1 MRSIESMPQI
11 LTDLFPTFFKQMSLI
26 IYSILS
32 IYIFIIMGFLSKM
45 SFKEKIDDKTIT
57 LINVYFLQ
65 VFLTFWGLLLRPVDI
80 TLLYAP
86 SAYLLIVLIVLFL
99 SIFVARKLFSDQ
111 KERSIATVAA
121 IIGNTG
127 NLGIPLN
134 IAIFGEDSIPY
145 TTIVNLVN
153 VFVVYT
159 FGVYYY
165 SRGNFDVKT
174 SLLNIVKIP
183 ILWAAIIAIILS
195 INGYKPSKTIENMLM
210 MGAYASITMQ
220 LFLFG
225 IYLHGTKI
233 KEISRSLFTLVTSVK
248 FLLLPLVAFVVLLP
262 LGLSPMIKGIIFI
275 ELMMPLAIANV
286 NLASLYDCLPRV
298 TTALVFTS
306 SVMFLGVIFV
316 ATKIIGYF

>member
-1 MRSIESMPQI
+1 
-11 LTDLFPTFFKQMSLI
+11 
-26 IYSILS
+26 
-32 IYIFIIMGFLSKM
+32 MGFVAKM

-57 LINVYFLQ
+57 IINVYFLQ

-86 SAYLLIVLIVLFL
+86 SAYLAIVLIVLFA
-99 SIFVARKLFSDQ
+99 SVFVARKMFSDQ

-134 IAIFGEDSIPY
+134 IAIFGEASIPY
-145 TTIVNLVN
+145 TTVVNLVN

-174 SLLNIVKIP
+174 SVKNIVKLP
-183 ILWAAIIAIILS
+183 ILWAAIIAIVLS
-195 INGYKPSKTIENMLM
+195 VNGYRPSDTVETMLM
-210 MGAYASITMQ
+210 MGAYASMTMQ

-225 IYLHGTKI
+225 IYLYGTKVQ
-233 KEISRSLFTLVTSVK
+233 EISKRLITLVVSVK
-248 FLLLPLVAFVVLLP
+248 FIVLPLVAFLILMP
-262 LGLSPMIKGIIFI
+262 LNLSPMIKGLVFI
-275 ELMMPLAIANV
+275 ELMMPLAVANV
-286 NLASLYDCLPRV
+286 NLASLYECAPKTV
-298 TTALVFTS
+298 TALVFIT
-306 SVMFLGVIFV
+306 SVMFLGVVFL
-316 ATKIIGYF
+316 ATKIITFF

>member
-1 MRSIESMPQI
+1 MSNIIFSIISV
-11 LTDLFPTFFKQMSLI
+11 
-26 IYSILS
+26 
-32 IYIFIIMGFLSKM
+32 YIFILMGFLSKM

-65 VFLTFWGLLLRPVDI
+65 VFLTFWGLLLKPVDI
-80 TLLYAP
+80 SLLYAP
-86 SAYLLIVLIVLFL
+86 SAYFVIVLLVFFV
-99 SIFVARKLFSDQ
+99 SIIVARKLFLDQ

-127 NLGIPLN
+127 NLGIPIN
-134 IAIFGEDSIPY
+134 IAIFGEASIPY

-153 VFVVYT
+153 VFVVYS

-183 ILWAAIIAIILS
+183 ILWAAIAAIILS
-195 INGYKPSKTIENMLM
+195 ISGYKPSKVIENMLM

-225 IYLHGTKI
+225 IYLYGTKI
-233 KEISRSLFTLVTSVK
+233 KEIDKTLFSLVTIIK
-248 FLLLPLVAFVVLLP
+248 FIILPLLAFGVLYP
-262 LGLSPMIKGIIFI
+262 LDLSPMIKGIVFI
-275 ELMMPLAIANV
+275 ELIMPLAIANV
-286 NLASLYDCLPRV
+286 NLASLYDCAPRV
-298 TTALVFTS
+298 VTALVFIS